1 MCAAAILWHKNFSAG
16 KGIALYIPILYLI
29 LHPVLQYYTWY
40 RTLYF
45 NIVPNTAPYIPIMY
59 LILHLRRT
67 SCTIQRFKAM
77 CISLGGAARFS
88 GHNVASVAEIFAAR
102 LPTNM
107 QQNMQEIRNLKFGLL
122 RFSSPL
128 PSYLYYYWWLKEG
141 GTV

>member
-1 MCAAAILWHKNFSAG
+1 MCAAAILWHKNSSAG
-16 KGIALYIPILYLI
+16 KGIAPYIPILYLI

-40 RTLYF
+40 CTLYF
-45 NIVPNTAPYIPIMY
+45 NIVPNTAPYIPILY
-59 LILHLRRT
+59 LILHLHRA
-67 SCTIQRFKAM
+67 SCTLQRFKTM

-107 QQNMQEIRNLKFGLL
+107 QNMQEIRNLKFGLL
-122 RFSSPL
+122 CFSSPL
-128 PSYLYYYWWLKEG
+128 PSNLYYWWLKVG